1 MSKKVLIVDDSMVS
15 RLMIKEIISNA
26 HPEWECFQ
34 AANADAAVGE
44 CQGNQFDYI
53 TLDLNM
59 PGRTGLEAA
68 PDILAKQDNA
78 KVALLTA
85 NIQSAVKEKALGLGL
100 EYVAKPISVDRIL
113 EFVGQ

>member
-15 RLMIKEIISNA
+15 RMMIKEIVLTQ
-26 HPEWECFQ
+26 HPDWDCHQ
-34 AANADAAVGE
+34 AANADKAVE
-44 CQGNQFDYI
+44 ACLNEQFDYI

-68 PDILAKQDNA
+68 PDIMEKQESV

-85 NIQSAVKEKALGLGL
+85 NIQSVTKEKATALGLSF
-100 EYVAKPISVDRIL
+100 VAKPINADEIL
-113 EFVGQ
+113 AFIGG